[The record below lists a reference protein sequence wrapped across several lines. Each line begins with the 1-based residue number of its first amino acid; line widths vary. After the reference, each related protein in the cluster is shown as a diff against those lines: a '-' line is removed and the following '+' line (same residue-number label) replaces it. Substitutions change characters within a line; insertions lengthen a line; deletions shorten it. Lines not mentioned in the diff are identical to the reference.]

1 MRGLEYAT
9 EISTMSLSTFPIA
22 YARQENPS
30 AAANAAP
37 AQSVGFQVPALHG
50 PVEVRMH
57 PEADRVQESLLQWA
71 SLHGLFRDSRQRERF
86 AQSGFARFAG
96 YTYPRV
102 AALETVAWW
111 HGHNWLV
118 DDVLDDPR
126 TDDAQAEALVADL
139 LAQLPVDL
147 VDRQK
152 PEGPLATA
160 AADLWRRTA
169 PARSPAWRRR
179 YRAHYRD
186 WLALSLRARP
196 YRQGRRALVSVPTY
210 IRRRRLHSGA
220 EMTFDL
226 LEVGHN
232 RELPETV
239 ASSDLYRMARFAA
252 NDAISWTNDLYSL
265 PKDLAAG
272 DADHLTAVVRQAR
285 GGTWSEAAGKAA
297 RMVHEAT
304 DDFLTACDDLRSM
317 QGLYEV
323 TDAQWEV
330 VEDSLEDLA
339 LWISGSLHW
348 HQYSP
353 RYQLS

>member
-1 MRGLEYAT
+1 MT
-9 EISTMSLSTFPIA
+9 V
-22 YARQENPS
+22 
-30 AAANAAP
+30 ANDALITP
-37 AQSVGFQVPALHG
+37 EGFQAPSLHG
-50 PVEVRMH
+50 PVEVRIH
-57 PEADRVQESLLQWA
+57 PQADHAQESLLQWA

-86 AQSGFARFAG
+86 AHSGFARFAG

-102 AALETVAWW
+102 TSLETVAWW

-118 DDVLDDPR
+118 DDFLDHPH
-126 TDDAQAEALVADL
+126 TDDAEAEALVADL

-147 VDRQK
+147 TDRQE
-152 PEGPLATA
+152 PHGPLATA

-169 PARSPAWRRR
+169 PARSRAWRSR

-196 YRQGRRALVSVPTY
+196 HRQGRSAPVSVPTY

-232 RELPETV
+232 RELPEIV
-239 ASSDLYRMARFAA
+239 ARSDLYRMVRFAA

-265 PKDLAAG
+265 PKDLAVG
-272 DADHLTAVVRQAR
+272 DADHLTAVLREAR
-285 GGTWSEAAGKAA
+285 GGTWGEAASKAA

-304 DDFLTACDDLRSM
+304 ADFLAACGDLRTM
-317 QGLYEV
+317 RELYEV
-323 TDAQWEV
+323 IDAEWEV
-330 VEDSLEDLA
+330 VEDSLKDLA
-339 LWISGSLHW
+339 LWISGSLYW
-348 HQYSP
+348 HQETP
-353 RYQLS
+353 RYRLRAETDWFGIRPAE

>member
-1 MRGLEYAT
+1 MTTFDAAT
-9 EISTMSLSTFPIA
+9 
-22 YARQENPS
+22 
-30 AAANAAP
+30 AP
-37 AQSVGFQVPALHG
+37 PEGFRVPALRG
-50 PVEVRMH
+50 PVPVRMH

-71 SLHGLFRDSRQRERF
+71 SFHGLFQSSRQRDGYAHSE
-86 AQSGFARFAG
+86 FARFAG

-118 DDVLDDPR
+118 DDFLDRPR
-126 TDDAQAEALVADL
+126 TEDAQAEALVADL

-147 VDRQK
+147 T
-152 PEGPLATA
+152 EGPKPKGALAAA

-169 PARSPAWRRR
+169 PGRSPAWRSR

-196 YRQGRRALVSVPTY
+196 HRQGRSALVSVPTY

-226 LEVGHN
+226 LEVGHD
-232 RELPETV
+232 RELPEAV
-239 ASSDLYRMARFAA
+239 VDSDLYRTVRFAA

-265 PKDLAAG
+265 PKDLAEG

-285 GGTWSEAAGKAA
+285 GSTWGEAARKAA

-304 DDFLTACDDLRSM
+304 ADFMTACDDLRAM
-317 QGLYEV
+317 RGLYEV
-323 TDAQWEV
+323 TDAQWDV
-330 VEDSLEDLA
+330 VDDSLKDLA
-339 LWISGSLHW
+339 LWISGSLYW
-348 HQYSP
+348 HQHTP
-353 RYQLS
+353 RYRNSPEATAFAMREEDQLDYAGH

>member
-1 MRGLEYAT
+1 MD
-9 EISTMSLSTFPIA
+9 TMP
-22 YARQENPS
+22 
-30 AAANAAP
+30 AP
-37 AQSVGFQVPALHG
+37 PEGFRVPALHG
-50 PVEVRMH
+50 PVEVRLH
-57 PEADRVQESLLQWA
+57 PKADRVQESLLQWA
-71 SLHGLFRDSRQRERF
+71 SLHGLFRNSRQRERF
-86 AQSGFARFAG
+86 AHSGFARFAG

-118 DDVLDDPR
+118 DDFLDDPR
-126 TDDAQAEALVADL
+126 TDDAQAERLVADL

-147 VDRQK
+147 RDRHK
-152 PEGPLATA
+152 PKDPLAAA

-169 PARSPAWRRR
+169 PARSSAWRSR

-196 YRQGRRALVSVPTY
+196 HRQGRRAPLSVPSY

-226 LEVGHN
+226 LEVGHD

-239 ASSDLYRMARFAA
+239 AGSDLYRMVRFAA

-272 DADHLTAVVRQAR
+272 DSDHLTAVVRQAR
-285 GGTWSEAAGKAA
+285 GGTWSDAARKAA

-304 DDFLTACDDLRSM
+304 ADFLTACDDLRAM
-317 QGLYEV
+317 RGLYEV
-323 TDAQWEV
+323 TDAQWAFV
-330 VEDSLEDLA
+330 DDSLEDLA

-348 HQYSP
+348 HEHTP
-353 RYQLS
+353 RYRLSSEAGSFGLHLTDHDEELLDDAGHGGRHS